1 MRGVARRLDVQS
13 AGVAGVFVFVQ
24 LPHDG
29 AEYPEYTEFALKDA
43 EEDAEDRK
51 DACSPREY
59 ERATSFNN
67 C

>member
-1 MRGVARRLDVQS
+1 MARRLDVQS
-13 AGVAGVFVFVQ
+13 AGVAGVFVFVP

-29 AEYPEYTEFALKDA
+29 AEYPECTLKDA

-59 ERATSFNN
+59 ERAASFNN